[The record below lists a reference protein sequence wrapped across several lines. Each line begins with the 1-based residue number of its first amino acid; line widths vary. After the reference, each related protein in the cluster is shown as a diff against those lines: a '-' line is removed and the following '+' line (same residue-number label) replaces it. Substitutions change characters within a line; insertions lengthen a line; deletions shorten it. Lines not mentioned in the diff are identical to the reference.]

1 MMMLLLFNID
11 GERYSLSVA
20 DVVELVPYVS
30 LQNLPKAPEHIAG
43 LMNYRGNIVPVVE
56 LSVLICGRPVKRLMS
71 SRIILIKPVKEEN
84 RYIGLLAENVTE
96 AIKIDEATFT
106 DTGVSSDTSAFVD
119 KIAMDEAGMIQV
131 VNISKLLPDDVKV
144 MLQDK
149 AASEISPE
157 GEPNVV

>member
-1 MMMLLLFNID
+1 MMMLLFNID

-20 DVVELVPYVS
+20 DVVELVPYVT
-30 LQNLPKAPEHIAG
+30 LQNLPKAPEYIAG

-56 LSVLICGRPVKRLMS
+56 LSILICDRPVKRLMS

-96 AIKIDEATFT
+96 AVKIDEATFT

-131 VNISKLLPDDVKV
+131 VNVSKLLPDDVKV

-149 AASEISPE
+149 VASEISPE
-157 GEPNVV
+157 GEANVV